1 MTARKPPASP
11 RGLPSSSSRSAS
23 GGCRSASV
31 AVTSARSVRNW
42 SFVARTPRNAPSPVS
57 VSVSQPGSTLA
68 RTSTS
73 AKASQIRARGTRTTT
88 VSSASA
94 LIRDDQSGAG
104 RGRRGGRP
112 LDRCEERLSYRQAVR
127 ERAHVVDVGGDTG
140 PSGPQAGHRQ
150 RTFRVDRRRDPGT
163 FIPETQAAQEEIR
176 RLEPVGEDERVGGKR
191 DIADLD

>member
-1 MTARKPPASP
+1 
-11 RGLPSSSSRSAS
+11 SAS

-31 AVTSARSVRNW
+31 AVTSDRSVRNW

-68 RTSTS
+68 RTSAS

-94 LIRDDQSGAG
+94 LIGDDQSGAGRSRRAG

-150 RTFRVDRRRDPGT
+150 RTFRVDRGRDPGT
-163 FIPETQAAQEEIR
+163 FIPETQAAQEEVR
-176 RLEPVGEDERVGGKR
+176 RLEPVGEDE
-191 DIADLD
+191 